1 MGVTVKDL
9 SEMFGKDV
17 FTNRGAYCGKII
29 DMDINLAKFRI
40 RSLVIESAKGS
51 FLANMVGGKKGVVVP
66 YQYVDSVGDVVII
79 KHFSTPS
86 MPEEPAMEQPTSPA
100 SMF

>member
-1 MGVTVKDL
+1 MGVTVKEL

-17 FTNRGAYCGKII
+17 FTNKGAYCGKII
-29 DMDINLAKFRI
+29 DLDINLQKFRV
-40 RSLVIESAKGS
+40 RSLVVESAKGS
-51 FLANMVGGKKGVVVP
+51 FLATMVGGKKGVVVP

-79 KHFSTPS
+79 KHFTTPS
-86 MPEEPAMEQPTSPA
+86 MPEESAETQSAPA

>member
-17 FTNRGAYCGKII
+17 FTNKGAYCGKII
-29 DMDINLAKFRI
+29 DMDINLAKFRV

-79 KHFSTPS
+79 KHFSTPN
-86 MPEEPAMEQPTSPA
+86 MPEEMPEVQSTAPA

>member
-17 FTNRGAYCGKII
+17 FTNKGAYCGKII
-29 DMDINLAKFRI
+29 DMDINLAKFRV

-79 KHFSTPS
+79 KHFSTPT
-86 MPEEPAMEQPTSPA
+86 MPDEPVAEVQTAPA
-100 SMF
+100 GMF